1 MPSYT
6 APLRDMK
13 FVLTE
18 LATLDEMAR
27 LPGCG
32 EVTPDLLDTVLDAA
46 GKFAAEVLAP
56 LNQTGDQQGAK
67 FSGGAVTTPKGFK
80 GAYQRFV
87 ADGWN
92 ALSLP
97 AEFGGQGLP
106 EVVSAPVQEMWQS
119 ANMSYALC
127 SLLTQGAV
135 HALLLTGS
143 DALKQRFLPKM
154 VSGEWTGTMNLSEP
168 QAGSDLAAVRCR
180 AVREGDH
187 YKLTGQKIFIT
198 YGEHDFTEN
207 IIHMVLART
216 PDAPAGVKGISMFV
230 VPKVL
235 VNADGTLGKRNDVQC
250 ASIEHK
256 LGIHASPTAV
266 MSYGEHG
273 GAVGYLIGEENH
285 GLEYMFVMMNMARF
299 AVGVQ
304 GLGIAERAWQQA
316 RDYAK
321 ERVQSADIG
330 VRHGAPVTIIHHP
343 DVRRMLMSMKAR
355 NEAMRAVAYVTA
367 AHLDRAMRHVDAK
380 ERERAQEFVDLMIP
394 VVKGWC
400 TENAV
405 EIASLGVQVHG
416 GMGYIEETGAAQYY
430 RDARISTIYEGTTG
444 IQAKD
449 LLGRKIARDQ
459 GRAVKTLIVEMRK
472 LDAQLSKASGE
483 DLIAI
488 RMRLTAGINALEESV
503 NWLVTNYAA
512 NVRAAAAGAV
522 PFLMLLGTVAGGWLM
537 AQSALIAQQRLAEG
551 TGDAAF
557 YQAKIDTARFYAD
570 YELTRVSAFKESIVA
585 GAAGVL
591 ALTEDQF

>member
-1 MPSYT
+1 MAGYT

-18 LATLDEMAR
+18 LADLDEVAR
-27 LPGCG
+27 LPGFS
-32 EVTPDLLDTVLDAA
+32 EITPDLLDTVLDAA

-67 FSGGAVTTPKGFK
+67 FSNGAVTTPKGFK
-80 GAYQRFV
+80 EAYQRFV

-97 AEFGGQGLP
+97 PEFGGQGLP
-106 EVVSAPVQEMWQS
+106 QVVSAPVQEMWQS

-143 DALKQRFLPKM
+143 DELKKRFLPKM

-187 YKLTGQKIFIT
+187 YRLTGQKIFIT
-198 YGEHDFTEN
+198 YGEHDFTGN

-216 PDAPAGVKGISMFV
+216 PDAPEGVKGISMFL

-235 VNADGTLGKRNDVQC
+235 VNADSTLGKRNDVQC

-266 MSYGEHG
+266 MSYGEKG
-273 GAVGYLIGEENH
+273 GAIAYLVGEENR

-299 AVGVQ
+299 TVGVQ

-316 RDYAK
+316 RNYAR

-330 VRHGAPVTIIHHP
+330 VRHGPPVTIIHHP
-343 DVRRMLMSMKAR
+343 DVRRMLMSMRAR
-355 NEAMRAVAYVTA
+355 IEAMRAVAYLTA
-367 AHLDRAMRHVDAK
+367 AHLDRAVHHADAK

-416 GMGYIEETGAAQYY
+416 GMGYIEETGAAQHY

-449 LLGRKIARDQ
+449 LIGRKIARDQ
-459 GRAVKTLIVEMRK
+459 GRAVKVLIGEMRQ
-472 LDAQLSKASGE
+472 LDAQLAKASGE
-483 DLIAI
+483 D
-488 RMRLTAGINALEESV
+488 
-503 NWLVTNYAA
+503 
-512 NVRAAAAGAV
+512 
-522 PFLMLLGTVAGGWLM
+522 
-537 AQSALIAQQRLAEG
+537 
-551 TGDAAF
+551 
-557 YQAKIDTARFYAD
+557 
-570 YELTRVSAFKESIVA
+570 
-585 GAAGVL
+585 
-591 ALTEDQF
+591 

>member
-18 LATLDEMAR
+18 LAGLDEVAR
-27 LPGCG
+27 LPDCG
-32 EVTPDLLDTVLDAA
+32 EVTPELLDTVLDAA
-46 GKFAAEVLAP
+46 GKFAADVLAP

-67 FSGGAVTTPKGFK
+67 FNDGAVTTPKGFK
-80 GAYQRFV
+80 DAYRRFV

-97 AEFGGQGLP
+97 PEFGGQGLP
-106 EVVSAPVQEMWQS
+106 QVVSAPVQEMWQS

-135 HALLLTGS
+135 HAVLLTGS
-143 DALKQRFLPKM
+143 DALKKRFLPKM

-187 YKLTGQKIFIT
+187 YRLTGQKIFIT
-198 YGEHDFTEN
+198 YGEHDWTEN

-273 GAVGYLIGEENH
+273 GAAGYLIGEENH

-330 VRHGAPVTIIHHP
+330 VRSGPPVTIIHHP
-343 DVRRMLMSMKAR
+343 DVRRMLMSMRAR
-355 NEAMRAVAYVTA
+355 VEAMRAVAYVTA
-367 AHLDRAMRHVDAK
+367 AYLDRAVRLADAK
-380 ERERAQEFVDLMIP
+380 ERARAQEFVDLMIP

-416 GMGYIEETGAAQYY
+416 GMGYIEETGAAQHY

-449 LLGRKIARDQ
+449 LLGRKIARDK
-459 GRAVKTLIVEMRK
+459 GLAVKALIAEMRM
-472 LDAQLSKASGE
+472 LDTELAKAGGE
-483 DLIAI
+483 DLKA
-488 RMRLTAGINALEESV
+488 MRTRLAAGINALEESV
-503 NWLVTNYAA
+503 NWLVANYVAS
-512 NVRAAAAGAV
+512 VRAAAAGAV
-522 PFLMLLGTVAGGWLM
+522 PFLMLLGSVAGGWQM
-537 AQSALIAQQRLAEG
+537 ARAALIAQQRLAKGGAEA
-551 TGDAAF
+551 DF
-557 YQAKIDTARFYAD
+557 YKAKIGTARFYAD
-570 YELTRVSAFKESIVA
+570 YELTKTPALKESIIA

-591 ALTEDQF
+591 ALSENQF